1 VKILPY
7 VRLTFR
13 TPSGPDVVCARIAAL
28 IAPGWFYLTRPL
40 QPFRGRIRGRQFKV
54 VRILGMHRNSFQP
67 VVIGDIEPGAFGGSE
82 VRVRMRLIVLVAA
95 FSVFWFSG
103 VLFGGVIFLAQSIA
117 RRGSDPSAPGG
128 FGMLAGLA
136 VISAMAAFGYGL
148 LRWGFWREVDIA
160 RTLLLEALGAG
171 AEVKED

>member
-13 TPSGPDVVCARIAAL
+13 TPSAPDVVCARIADL

-67 VVIGDIEPGAFGGSE
+67 VVIGDIEPGVFGGSE
-82 VRVRMRLIVLVAA
+82 VRVRMRLVLPVAA

-103 VLFGGVIFLAQSIA
+103 LLFGAVVFLAQSIA
-117 RRGSDPSAPGG
+117 RRSSDPSTQSG
-128 FGMLAGLA
+128 FGILGGLA
-136 VISAMAAFGYGL
+136 MMSAMAAFFYGL

-160 RTLLLEALGAG
+160 RTLLFEALGAG
-171 AEVKED
+171 AEVNED